1 MRQVLAAVCGA
12 ALLAAAPVASAE
24 NQYETA
30 VKGYLDSQHDI
41 AGFSRD
47 RGTNDWVG
55 ALRSGQ
61 PQYWEVQLA
70 RGGTYQIVG
79 VCDEDCEDVDME
91 VYDGNGNSVG
101 SDTLADD
108 YPRVQ
113 LTPSSS
119 GTFSVKIWLHACSS
133 EPCYAAARVLRKN

>member
-1 MRQVLAAVCGA
+1 MKRLLAAVCGA
-12 ALLAAAPVASAE
+12 ALMATAPVALAD

-30 VKGYLDSQHDI
+30 VRGYLDTQHNI
-41 AGFSRD
+41 AGYSHD
-47 RGTNDWVG
+47 RGTADWVG

-70 RGGTYQIVG
+70 RGGNYQIVG
-79 VCDEDCEDVDME
+79 VCDSDCSDVDME
-91 VYDGNGNSVG
+91 VYDSNGNSVG
-101 SDTLADD
+101 SDTLDDD

-119 GTFSVKIWLHACSS
+119 GTFSVKIWLHACSN
-133 EPCYAAARVLRKN
+133 EPCYAAARVLRRN